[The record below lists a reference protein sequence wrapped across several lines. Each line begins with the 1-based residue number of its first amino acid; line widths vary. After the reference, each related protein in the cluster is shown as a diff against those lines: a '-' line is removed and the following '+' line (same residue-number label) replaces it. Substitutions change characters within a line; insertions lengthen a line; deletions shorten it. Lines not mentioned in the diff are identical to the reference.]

1 MVSLRGKKVI
11 ERKGEKPF
19 LSKWTGGK
27 ILGGVSY
34 MLEFVLNFL
43 FPPACVVCGKIDKNW
58 LCPKCKTRVER
69 LEKSCEVEIQN
80 KKYEKLLYIFKYES
94 LIRKLVLGYKFSNK
108 AYINNFFANII
119 VNNKKTFNLLQKYDM
134 IIPVPMHK
142 KKMQKRGYN
151 QTELI
156 SEKIA
161 LKLGVENRPDI
172 LEKVVNTTTQS
183 KLGGKARQTNIQH
196 AFFIKNDIDVE
207 NKKIIL
213 LDDIY
218 TTGATSEECSRVL
231 KDAGAKEILI
241 LVLAKD

>member
-1 MVSLRGKKVI
+1 
-11 ERKGEKPF
+11 
-19 LSKWTGGK
+19 
-27 ILGGVSY
+27 
-34 MLEFVLNFL
+34 MLEFVLDFL

-58 LCPKCKTRVER
+58 LCPKCQVRVER
-69 LEKSCEVEIQN
+69 LEKSFQVDIQN

-94 LIRKLVLGYKFSNK
+94 LIRKLILGYKFSNK

-119 VNNKKTFNLLQKYDM
+119 IKNEKNYNLLKQYDM

-142 KKMQKRGYN
+142 KKMLKRGYN

-161 LKLGVENRPDI
+161 KNLGIANRPDI
-172 LEKVVNTTTQS
+172 LQKVVNTTTQS

-196 AFFIKNDIDVE
+196 AFFIKNDIEVE
-207 NKKIIL
+207 DKKIIL

-231 KDAGAKEILI
+231 KDAGAADVLI

>member
-1 MVSLRGKKVI
+1 
-11 ERKGEKPF
+11 
-19 LSKWTGGK
+19 
-27 ILGGVSY
+27 
-34 MLEFVLNFL
+34 MLEFVLDFL

-58 LCPKCKTRVER
+58 LCPKCQVRVER
-69 LEKSCEVEIQN
+69 LEKSFQVDIQN

-94 LIRKLVLGYKFSNK
+94 LIRKLILGYKFSNK

-119 VNNKKTFNLLQKYDM
+119 IKNEKNYNLLKQYDM

-142 KKMQKRGYN
+142 KKMLKRGYN

-161 LKLGVENRPDI
+161 KNLGIANRPDI
-172 LEKVVNTTTQS
+172 LQKVVNTTTQS
-183 KLGGKARQTNIQH
+183 KLGGKTRQTNIQH
-196 AFFIKNDIDVE
+196 AFFIKNDIEVE
-207 NKKIIL
+207 DKKIIL

-231 KDAGAKEILI
+231 KDAGAADVLI

>member
-1 MVSLRGKKVI
+1 
-11 ERKGEKPF
+11 
-19 LSKWTGGK
+19 
-27 ILGGVSY
+27 
-34 MLEFVLNFL
+34 MLEFVLDFL

-58 LCPKCKTRVER
+58 LCPKCQIRVER
-69 LEKSCEVEIQN
+69 LEKSCEVQIEN

-108 AYINNFFANII
+108 AYINNFF
-119 VNNKKTFNLLQKYDM
+119 VNTILKNEKNCNLLKQYDM
-134 IIPVPMHK
+134 IIPVPMHR

-161 LKLGVENRPDI
+161 TKLNIENRPDI
-172 LEKVVNTTTQS
+172 LKKIVNTTTQS

-196 AFFIKNDIDVE
+196 AFFIKNDIEVE
-207 NKKIIL
+207 DKKIIL

-218 TTGATSEECSRVL
+218 TTGATSEECSRIL